1 MVVITATDADRSVRR
16 VTQSPR
22 LDQGQREGSWS
33 KVDIVQLR
41 TVSPPPLGPR
51 AAAELAEVEALCS
64 QRGIMGSADLSATA
78 SVPETIGSRDIVVV
92 GASAGGVE
100 SLIAFVGALEADLP
114 ATILVVLHVPASG
127 ASALPR
133 ILERAGKLPVE
144 IATPRQELQRGKI
157 VIAPPDRHLV
167 VVDDQLRT
175 SHGPRENGHRPAVDV
190 LFRSAARA
198 CGPRVIAVVL
208 SGSLDDGTAGA
219 IVVKE
224 RGGIVLAQDPV
235 EAAYPGMPQSVIKHV
250 DVTEV
255 STAGQLGKEVARLCR
270 TPATASED
278 IVSPDPV
285 IAEVEMALMLDS
297 AAFEQPQQPAAFG
310 CPECHGALY
319 EIEDGGLLR
328 FRCRLGHAWSSHGLL
343 LEQAQSLENALWMAL
358 RTLEEKATL
367 SSQLAERAA
376 ERGSVLTCK
385 RFTEQ
390 AQEATH
396 SAALVR
402 RLLQGPTTDAAGV
415 EIDSSVE
422 SAQHV

>member
-1 MVVITATDADRSVRR
+1 MFSARR
-16 VTQSPR
+16 VN
-22 LDQGQREGSWS
+22 
-33 KVDIVQLR
+33 
-41 TVSPPPLGPR
+41 
-51 AAAELAEVEALCS
+51 A
-64 QRGIMGSADLSATA
+64 ADLSMAA
-78 SVPETIGSRDIVVV
+78 SMPERVDCRDIVVV

-114 ATILVVLHVPASG
+114 ATVLAVLHVPASG

-144 IATPRQELQRGKI
+144 IATSRQELQRGKI

-167 VVDDQLRT
+167 VVDNQLRT

-198 CGPRVIAVVL
+198 CGSRVIAVVL

-219 IVVKE
+219 MAVKE
-224 RGGIVLAQDPV
+224 RGGIVLAQDPA

-255 STAGQLGKEVARLCR
+255 STAGRLGEIVARLCR
-270 TPATASED
+270 TAATARED
-278 IVSPDPV
+278 LVGPDLV
-285 IAEVEMALMLDS
+285 TAEVESAAMLDS
-297 AAFEQPQQPAAFG
+297 PSLAFEQRRQPAAFG
-310 CPECHGALY
+310 CPECHGALF

-328 FRCRLGHAWSSHGLL
+328 FRCRLGHAWSSQGLL

-367 SSQLAERAA
+367 STQLAERAA
-376 ERGSVLTCK
+376 ERGSALSCK

-390 AQEATH
+390 AEEATR

-402 RLLQGPTTDAAGV
+402 RLLESPTTDAAGV
-415 EIDSSVE
+415 VIDSSVE
-422 SAQHV
+422 SAHHA

>member
-1 MVVITATDADRSVRR
+1 MS
-16 VTQSPR
+16 
-22 LDQGQREGSWS
+22 
-33 KVDIVQLR
+33 
-41 TVSPPPLGPR
+41 
-51 AAAELAEVEALCS
+51 
-64 QRGIMGSADLSATA
+64 SADLSMTA
-78 SVPETIGSRDIVVV
+78 SVPEVIDCRDIVVV

-100 SLIAFVGALEADLP
+100 SLVAFVGALEADLP

-167 VVDDQLRT
+167 VVDNQLRT

-219 IVVKE
+219 IAVRD
-224 RGGIVLAQDPV
+224 RGGIVLAQDPA
-235 EAAYPGMPQSVIKHV
+235 EAAYPSMPQSVIKHV
-250 DVTEV
+250 EVTEV
-255 STAGQLGKEVARLCR
+255 STAGQLGGAVTRLCR
-270 TPATASED
+270 TPATPREG
-278 IVSPDPV
+278 VVGPDLV
-285 IAEVEMALMLDS
+285 MAEVELALMLDS
-297 AAFEQPQQPAAFG
+297 PSHAVEQRRQPAAFG
-310 CPECHGALY
+310 CPECHGALF

-343 LEQAQSLENALWMAL
+343 LEQGQSLENALWMAL

-376 ERGSVLTCK
+376 ERGSALTCQ

-390 AQEATH
+390 AQEATR

-402 RLLQGPTTDAAGV
+402 RLLEGPTTDAANV

-422 SAQHV
+422 SAHHV

>member
-1 MVVITATDADRSVRR
+1 LVSGFGQEV
-16 VTQSPR
+16 PR
-22 LDQGQREGSWS
+22 LILEPNGRKGRHYVRSEHQGSMTS
-33 KVDIVQLR
+33 
-41 TVSPPPLGPR
+41 
-51 AAAELAEVEALCS
+51 
-64 QRGIMGSADLSATA
+64 SAVPTTA
-78 SVPETIGSRDIVVV
+78 RVLETITYRDIVVV

-100 SLIAFVGALEADLP
+100 SLTTFVAALEPDLP

-144 IATPRQELQRGKI
+144 IATSRHELQRGRI
-157 VIAPPDRHLV
+157 LIAPPDRHLV
-167 VVDDQLRT
+167 VVDNQLRT

-219 IVVKE
+219 IAVKE
-224 RGGIVLAQDPV
+224 RGGLVLAQDPA
-235 EAAYPGMPQSVIKHV
+235 EAAYPGMPESVIKHV
-250 DVTEV
+250 DATDVA
-255 STAGQLGKEVARLCR
+255 TAGQLGEAVARLCR
-270 TPATASED
+270 TPATPREE
-278 IVSPDPV
+278 IMGPDLV
-285 IAEVEMALMLDS
+285 MAEVENAATLDNPITVVD
-297 AAFEQPQQPAAFG
+297 QPGQPAGFG
-310 CPECHGALY
+310 CPECHGALF

-367 SSQLAERAA
+367 SIQLAERAA
-376 ERGSVLTCK
+376 ERGSVLSCK

-390 AQEATH
+390 ANEATR
-396 SAALVR
+396 SARLVR
-402 RLLQGPTTDAAGV
+402 RLLESPTTEAVGV
-415 EIDSSVE
+415 EIDGGVE
-422 SAQHV
+422 SAHHV